1 MENNKQAFMRELERM
16 GLTVGDWDWGN
27 RAFYSEGG
35 FDISAEDGDA
45 YKYIDYY
52 GEFRGGYPYI
62 SEEIQQMAEDYG
74 YILEWYNAGVLQAGP
89 AY

>member
-1 MENNKQAFMRELERM
+1 MRELEKM
-16 GLTVGDWDWGN
+16 GFEVGDFGWAGYDN
-27 RAFYSEGG
+27 FYAEGG
-35 FDISAEDGDA
+35 FDISAEHGDA

-74 YILEWYNAGVLQAGP
+74 YILEWYNAGVLQASP
-89 AY
+89 DY